1 MTYCNNCGKEV
12 KDTARFCPACGA
24 SLDEDAPSP
33 DNQND
38 NVSGTPCPQCGSIVP
53 FGNVACTN
61 CGSMLNPEKHTAAIV
76 IGYICSIFI
85 PIIGIIIGIYLLTRP
100 NRDVHKHGVIM
111 IVLAIVLSIISIMMF
126 FSCDKLGSLLSIEFS
141 ENKVFSIPVV
151 WDFPL

>member
-85 PIIGIIIGIYLLTRP
+85 PIIGIIIGIYLLTRL

-111 IVLAIVLSIISIMMF
+111 IVLAIVLSIIVVMMF
-126 FSCDKLGSLLSIEFS
+126 FSYMSYVNSMS
-141 ENKVFSIPVV
+141 YYNSYYY
-151 WDFPL
+151 

>member
-85 PIIGIIIGIYLLTRP
+85 PIIGIIIGIYLLTMP

-111 IVLAIVLSIISIMMF
+111 IVLAIVLSIISIMIF
-126 FSCDKLGSLLSIEFS
+126 FSYMS
-141 ENKVFSIPVV
+141 
-151 WDFPL
+151 